1 MSPKHRSPRIVIV
14 FGIGGILQIMNGQT
28 SAPIVRIHL
37 PTNGISLHMMF
48 HTRKAVSKVGSYFLK
63 RMSLNIVHPLFLMM
77 AQPTIFLFAPRYSVT
92 KLVEGSIFRE

>member
-14 FGIGGILQIMNGQT
+14 FGIGGTLQMTSGRT
-28 SAPIVRIHL
+28 SAPIVRICL
-37 PTNGISLHMMF
+37 RMREILFYTMF

-63 RMSLNIVHPLFLMM
+63 RMSLITVHPLFLMM
-77 AQPTIFLFAPRYSVT
+77 AQPTTFLFAPRYSVT